1 MNRYV
6 TTPTPDVSSP
16 HLYRRPRSTSSVHK
30 TSFFTR
36 IQHCV
41 TALCRRYTTRR
52 YWFSITN
59 LIRLFWL
66 LLVLWGERWVWDSAI
81 SACAWDKWE
90 RWPAGATPHRVAL
103 VADPQIVDI
112 HTYPRRGFSLA
123 ATIFYSDK
131 YLSRAW
137 SSLHDELAPSEAH
150 FLGDLF
156 DGGREWV
163 SEETPGVPR
172 DPHEGKDWKW
182 YGNEYWMKELRRF
195 EGIFPIP
202 SGVRVKTGLP
212 GNHDFGFGKGVKT
225 SARGR
230 FEAFF
235 GPSNER
241 WEAGNHTWVI
251 LDGVSLSNENDP
263 AVYGPP
269 REFLESLSHPM
280 QKKKLSH
287 EGVTF
292 EAPSNLDQPT
302 ILLTHVP
309 LYRGKDAD
317 CGPLREKGHSIPIFQ
332 GYQYQNVL
340 NPKLSAEIL
349 KHTKAKYVFTGDD
362 HDACKVEHMYGPQG
376 KVHEWTVKSISWTM
390 GVRKPGFEMLS
401 LWNPQAA
408 ADDGIHGTIDQNAAA
423 HVAETPAELTAR
435 LGPPEERDPTKV
447 APMPT
452 VIRGGSDTIQAHLCL
467 LPDQI
472 GIFKIYAVCGVL
484 TLLLVTVHVWMRSE
498 ERSAGTALPTYKGA
512 PELEENEKYW
522 KPNKQTR
529 NSRWLF
535 QVVLEEMLAIAAV
548 AVSFYLVLLWRW

>member
-16 HLYRRPRSTSSVHK
+16 HLYRRPRSTSTVHK
-30 TSFFTR
+30 TSFLTR

-41 TALCRRYTTRR
+41 TTLYRRYTTRR
-52 YWFSITN
+52 YWFSICN
-59 LIRLFWL
+59 LLRLFWL

-112 HTYPRRGFSLA
+112 HTYPRRGFALA

-137 SSLHDELAPSEAH
+137 SSLHDELAPAEAH

-172 DPHEGKDWKW
+172 DPHEEKDWKW

-195 EGIFPIP
+195 QDIFPIP

-292 EAPSNLDQPT
+292 EGPSNLDQPT

-309 LYRGKDAD
+309 LFREKDTD

-340 NPKLSAEIL
+340 SPKLSAEIL

-390 GVRKPGFEMLS
+390 GVRKPAFEMLS
-401 LWNPQAA
+401 LWNPQA
-408 ADDGIHGTIDQNAAA
+408 
-423 HVAETPAELTAR
+423 ET
-435 LGPPEERDPTKV
+435 
-447 APMPT
+447 
-452 VIRGGSDTIQAHLCL
+452 GSDTVQAHLCL

-484 TLLLVTVHVWMRSE
+484 TLLLVTVHVWLRSE
-498 ERSAGTALPTYKGA
+498 DRSAVTALPTYKGA
-512 PELEENEKYW
+512 PEMQENEKYW
-522 KPNKQTR
+522 KPNKQTK
-529 NSRWLF
+529 NSRWFF
-535 QVVLEEMLAIAAV
+535 QIVLEEMLAIAAV
-548 AVSFYLVLLWRW
+548 AITFYLVLLWRW